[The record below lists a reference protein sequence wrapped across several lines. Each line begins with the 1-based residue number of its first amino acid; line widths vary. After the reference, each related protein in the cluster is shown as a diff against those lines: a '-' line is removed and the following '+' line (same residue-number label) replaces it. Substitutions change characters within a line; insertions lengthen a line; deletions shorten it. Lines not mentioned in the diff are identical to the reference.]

1 MGRAILSRATR
12 APRRLRAGRQRAM
25 LRRPARS
32 PRPSTALLER
42 RCRMLLDRKTL
53 STIRRRRAELRTA
66 FDVSGQLAALEESM
80 VPSYCHAN
88 PLAAGVS
95 WWRLL
100 AARALSGDVA
110 GRGALLDFGA
120 STGEL
125 YHLLGGPDAYH
136 FVEQNELVAGHL
148 TRAAPPSRRLRL
160 QELPPAGFG
169 TIFALDAL
177 EHDPEPEKT
186 AERLAAA
193 LAPGGLLV
201 VSGPT
206 ESALYRLGRRIAGFR
221 GHYHHR
227 SIYDVER
234 IL

>member
-1 MGRAILSRATR
+1 
-12 APRRLRAGRQRAM
+12 
-25 LRRPARS
+25 
-32 PRPSTALLER
+32 
-42 RCRMLLDRKTL
+42 
-53 STIRRRRAELRTA
+53 
-66 FDVSGQLAALEESM
+66 M
-80 VPSYCHAN
+80 VPAYCHAN
-88 PLAAGVS
+88 LLAAGVS

-100 AARALSGDVA
+100 AARTLSGDVA
-110 GRGALLDFGA
+110 ARGPLLDFGA

-148 TRAAPPSRRLRL
+148 TRAVPAARRLRL
-160 QELPPAGFG
+160 EELPPARFG

-177 EHDPEPEKT
+177 EHDAEPEAS

-193 LAPGGLLV
+193 LAQGGLLV

-221 GHYHHR
+221 GHYHQR
-227 SIYDVER
+227 SVYDVER
-234 IL
+234 ILAEHLRRRARADVPPLLPLFRLSSWTRLG